1 MSSID
6 HRDAEVQNHF
16 TTMKKVGEDFAK
28 FRIAEQLAKMYE
40 KNDDYTYGVYMNLF
54 PLDIFPHV
62 QIHIRIK
69 R

>member
-16 TTMKKVGEDFAK
+16 ITMKRANEDSSK

-40 KNDDYTYGVYMNLF
+40 KNDDYTYGV
-54 PLDIFPHV
+54 
-62 QIHIRIK
+62 
-69 R
+69 